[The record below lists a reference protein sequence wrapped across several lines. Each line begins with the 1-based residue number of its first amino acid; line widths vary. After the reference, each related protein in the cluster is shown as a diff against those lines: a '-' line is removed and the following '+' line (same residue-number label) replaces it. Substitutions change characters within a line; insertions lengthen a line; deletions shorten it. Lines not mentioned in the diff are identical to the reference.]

1 MLQVSYIP
9 LFMRAMVIFS
19 LAMWLPAAVAVSYEE
34 FHQARSFF
42 YSGLIGLLLSGMI
55 VLALSNRLRPETGYR
70 QMATLLAIFCVMPV
84 FLALP
89 FYEAGRGIDLSF
101 SYVDA
106 IFEMTSALTTTGLPI
121 FEGLDIGPILHLWR
135 AIVAWL
141 GGLMVWVAALAIF
154 APLNIG
160 GFEVA
165 RASGA
170 MADASTQFAAN
181 STDRLRPFARA
192 LEQVFPIY
200 VGMTLVLWLSL
211 FLVGQPSLDALIH
224 AMGTLSTSGIS
235 TNPTY
240 MSAAGG
246 GRAAELLIFVFLFF
260 AVSRATFTRS
270 KASTSLLSLKD
281 DPEVRIAVSIVL
293 FIAATLTLRH
303 LVASDTS
310 GTFPWTEALYSFWGV
325 LFTSLSFLT
334 TTGFVS
340 IDWHAAQA
348 WSGIETSGVILL
360 GLALIGG
367 GIATTAGGVKLLR
380 IFALYVSG
388 LREMERM
395 VHPSAMPLSGS
406 MRSQIRQRGSTLA
419 WVFFMLFAISI
430 ALVSLTL
437 AATGMSFD
445 QAMTLSVATLS
456 TTGPLASIAS
466 EEPIFFLGLGN
477 VAKFT
482 LGLTMVLGR
491 LEVLV
496 IIALLSPSG
505 WRNW

>member
-1 MLQVSYIP
+1 
-9 LFMRAMVIFS
+9 
-19 LAMWLPAAVAVSYEE
+19 
-34 FHQARSFF
+34 
-42 YSGLIGLLLSGMI
+42 
-55 VLALSNRLRPETGYR
+55 
-70 QMATLLAIFCVMPV
+70 
-84 FLALP
+84 
-89 FYEAGRGIDLSF
+89 
-101 SYVDA
+101 
-106 IFEMTSALTTTGLPI
+106 
-121 FEGLDIGPILHLWR
+121 
-135 AIVAWL
+135 
-141 GGLMVWVAALAIF
+141 
-154 APLNIG
+154 
-160 GFEVA
+160 
-165 RASGA
+165 
-170 MADASTQFAAN
+170 
-181 STDRLRPFARA
+181 
-192 LEQVFPIY
+192 
-200 VGMTLVLWLSL
+200 
-211 FLVGQPSLDALIH
+211 
-224 AMGTLSTSGIS
+224 
-235 TNPTY
+235 
-240 MSAAGG
+240 
-246 GRAAELLIFVFLFF
+246 
-260 AVSRATFTRS
+260 
-270 KASTSLLSLKD
+270 
-281 DPEVRIAVSIVL
+281 
-293 FIAATLTLRH
+293 
-303 LVASDTS
+303 
-310 GTFPWTEALYSFWGV
+310 V